1 MPILKVHYVIF
12 KHVTFFQTMIIVKLN
27 LLVQMMTMMTISLI
41 IVTLIMGTDAL
52 KIQAPSN
59 VVYTKQFSTV
69 DETDFTVLDP
79 KPQPPTRILAK
90 WFPFGGLKAP
100 KALDGELAADVGFDP
115 IGQYTCI
122 IFYSLLLCYLLIL

>member
-1 MPILKVHYVIF
+1 
-12 KHVTFFQTMIIVKLN
+12 
-27 LLVQMMTMMTISLI
+27 MMTMMTISLI

-115 IGQYTCI
+115 IGKYTCTI
-122 IFYSLLLCYLLIL
+122 CYYVTYSFCDALKTIDRQASPRVRRPCTG

>member
-1 MPILKVHYVIF
+1 
-12 KHVTFFQTMIIVKLN
+12 
-27 LLVQMMTMMTISLI
+27 MMTMMTISLI

-52 KIQAPSN
+52 KIQPPSN

-115 IGQYTCI
+115 IGMYFYT
-122 IFYSLLLCYLLIL
+122 LLLRNLLIL